1 MTTRFPLRRCWATRM
16 LWPMVRGEVEAE
28 VGEGRVCIRLGLL
41 GRADVDV
48 TQIARLSTMHW
59 PWWGGLGAR
68 LGRHMVAFT
77 LAWGEAAVIELI
89 EPIDVRA
96 PMRWRTT
103 RVIIGVDDATGFVD
117 AIAREREAATP
128 TASR

>member
-1 MTTRFPLRRCWATRM
+1 M
-16 LWPMVRGEVEAE
+16 LWPMVRGEVAAE

-41 GRADVDV
+41 GRADVEV
-48 TQIARLSTMHW
+48 SQITRLSTMHW
-59 PWWGGLGAR
+59 PWWGGLGVR
-68 LGRHMVAFT
+68 LGRQMVAYT
-77 LAWGEAAVIELI
+77 LAWGEAAVIELT

-103 RVIIGVDDATGFVD
+103 RVIIGVADATGLVD
-117 AIAREREAATP
+117 AIAEERAAATP